1 MIVATFYLFFLK
13 KVISRVR
20 RGTQASFR
28 LGHKARLLRKDIMLK
43 RLKIIISW
51 YLFDKWDRDRP
62 YHIRLK
68 DLLDA
73 SLMSEEYDTQ
83 INNQA
88 EGNY

>member
-1 MIVATFYLFFLK
+1 
-13 KVISRVR
+13 
-20 RGTQASFR
+20 
-28 LGHKARLLRKDIMLK
+28 MLK